1 MKKNLFV
8 LLAIALVAL
17 VACQPQQKK
26 EEKKEPVST
35 RWTDAQAQQWAA
47 ENG

>member
-1 MKKNLFV
+1 MRKTFLALF
-8 LLAIALVAL
+8 AIALMAL
-17 VACQPQQKK
+17 LACQPTPKK
-26 EEKKEPVST
+26 TEKKEPVST